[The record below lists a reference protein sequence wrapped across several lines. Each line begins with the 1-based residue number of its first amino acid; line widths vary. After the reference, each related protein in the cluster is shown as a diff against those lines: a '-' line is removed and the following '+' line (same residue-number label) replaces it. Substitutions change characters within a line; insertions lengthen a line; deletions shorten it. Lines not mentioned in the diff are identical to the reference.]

1 MNKLHSA
8 HKARPRLAILAL
20 AFFALT
26 LHAFPQTGQAEP
38 AAEAP
43 VYEAPIFDVVVYG
56 DSCGAVTAAI
66 SAKRQGR
73 SVILVNPTHFLG
85 GMSASGLGAT
95 DFLGRRDTFGGIASE
110 FYDEIAKHYG
120 EKFVRSFE
128 PHVGQAVF
136 KKLIDEADVPV
147 VFNAK
152 LNRESGVEMNGRR
165 IVSITTL
172 DGQTYRGKMFI
183 DATYVGDLMAAA
195 GVTYTVGRE
204 PEEQYGESLAG
215 VRRGDTHPRVHY
227 RQGDKDHF
235 IVDVD
240 PYIVPGKPDSG
251 LLPHVHKI
259 DGLING
265 QGDRKIQAYNYRLC
279 LTSDPELRIPIDKP
293 SGYRAIDHELLLR
306 NFEAGDSRLPALIDS
321 LAGSASKVDW
331 NNMHAVG
338 SDYDGANW
346 DYPEASYEKR
356 REIEAAHELYIRGF
370 LWTLANSPRVPAKI
384 RTKVAQYGL
393 PNDEFTDN
401 GGWPYMIYIREARR
415 MIADYVMT
423 QADCEGK
430 REAQDPVGLG
440 SFGMDSHVVQF
451 FVNEKGFVRHD
462 GVIWHVPPKPYGI
475 SYRSIVPR
483 NGECEN
489 VFAPICLSTSHVAHG
504 SIRMEPVFMTL
515 SESAAIAASLA
526 IKADV
531 SVQNVQ
537 YADLRQQLD
546 ANKIIVQ
553 WNQKTKAAKAPP
565 KKDSAKTDGNTL
577 DDPDTERIGEWK
589 ESTFGAGFIGDSY
602 LHDDDHGKGEKKVRF
617 KWGDLKSGLYDVH
630 LAYTSHTNRATNV
643 TIAIHHAN
651 GESEVVVNQQKKP
664 ADSGWH
670 SLGRFSFSRQKPAI
684 VEISNAGTD
693 GYVIADAVRF
703 VPVMES
709 DLSHDAPAN
718 TKTKPNILII
728 LADDLGIECLSA
740 YGGKHATPNIDA
752 IAAQGMRFTH
762 CFSNPFCSPSRASL
776 LTGRYPFKNGLTD
789 VLHSRR
795 QENIYLSPDQPS
807 FARQLKTQGYATA
820 IAGKWHMS
828 LLHRH
833 NTINAFGFDQYQ
845 VWQIFDSAGE
855 KTRRFWKPHINRNG
869 RLITEQVLDRYGPD
883 VDVEFLTE
891 FMQASVKQKQ
901 PFLAYFATPL
911 PHFPWEP
918 TPDSIDLS
926 YRKPHSE
933 HKGDPKYFPDMV
945 QYLDKCIGQLLQTL
959 DDQGIAENTVVFFL
973 ADNGTDRDLSNTWGD
988 GKAIQGG
995 KGTMTDRGTHV
1006 PLLVRWPKQISA
1018 GSTCSDLIDFSDL
1031 LPTLCDLS
1039 GAPLPTDKIHGR
1051 SFVPQLL
1058 GKPSKPREWVHVQH
1072 QEARH
1077 VRSQS
1082 FILNNKN
1089 ELRPVVELWEPPA
1102 RPLRSGLSDEEKI
1115 TRNEL
1120 NNAFDQLDE

>member
-1 MNKLHSA
+1 MALRA
-8 HKARPRLAILAL
+8 LVVFTLVLAV
-20 AFFALT
+20 FQRSG
-26 LHAFPQTGQAEP
+26 HAEP
-38 AAEAP
+38 AAKAA
-43 VYEAPIFDVVVYG
+43 VYDIVVYG

-73 SVILVNPTHFLG
+73 SVILINPTHFLG

-120 EKFVRSFE
+120 ENFVRSFE

-136 KKLIDEADVPV
+136 KKMTDEAGVPV

-152 LNRESGVEMNGRR
+152 LNRDSGVEMDGQR
-165 IVSITTL
+165 IASITTL

-195 GVTYTVGRE
+195 SVTYTVGRE

-215 VRRGDTHPRVHY
+215 VRRGDTQPRVHY

-240 PYIVPGKPDSG
+240 PSIVPGKPDSG

-259 DGLING
+259 DGLKNG

-279 LTSDPELRIPIDKP
+279 LTTDPELRIPIDKP
-293 SGYRAIDHELLLR
+293 TGYQAIDHELLLR

-346 DYPEASYEKR
+346 DYPEASYEER

-370 LWTLANSPRVPAKI
+370 LWTLANSPRVPETI
-384 RTKVAQYGL
+384 RNRVADYGL
-393 PNDEFTDN
+393 PKDEFTDN

-415 MIADYVMT
+415 MVADYVMT

-430 REAQDPVGLG
+430 REARDPIGLG

-483 NGECEN
+483 RGECEN
-489 VFAPICLSTSHVAHG
+489 LFAPICLSTSHVAHG

-526 IKADV
+526 IKGDA
-531 SVQNVQ
+531 SVQDVE

-546 ANKIIVQ
+546 VNKVIVQ
-553 WNQKTKAAKAPP
+553 WNRKVKAAKAPP
-565 KKDSAKTDGNTL
+565 KKDSARIDGNAI
-577 DDPDTERIGEWK
+577 DDPEAERIGEWK
-589 ESTFGAGFIGDSY
+589 ESTFGTGFIGDSY
-602 LHDDDHGKGEKKVRF
+602 LHDDNDGKGKKRIHF
-617 KWGDLKSGLYDVH
+617 EWSELKDGRYEVH
-630 LAYTSHTNRATNV
+630 VSYTSHRNRATNV
-643 TIAIHHAN
+643 PITIHHAN
-651 GESEVVVNQQKKP
+651 GDSQITVNQQRKP
-664 ADSGWH
+664 AENGWH
-670 SLGRFSFSRQKPAI
+670 SLGRFSFSSQKPAV
-684 VEISNAGTD
+684 VEISTSGTD
-693 GYVIADAVRF
+693 GHVIADAVRL
-703 VPVMES
+703 VPVTEPEHSSIDATS
-709 DLSHDAPAN
+709 DAKA
-718 TKTKPNILII
+718 KPNILII
-728 LADDLGIECLSA
+728 LADDMGIECLSA

-752 IAAQGMRFTH
+752 IAEQGMRFTH

-789 VLHSRR
+789 VLHSLR
-795 QENIYLSPDQPS
+795 QEEIYLSPAQPS
-807 FARQLKTQGYATA
+807 FARQLKSQGYATA

-828 LLHRH
+828 LLHQH

-855 KTRRFWKPHINRNG
+855 KTRRYWKPHLNRNG
-869 RLITEQVLDRYGPD
+869 TLVTEQVLDRYGPD

-891 FMQASVKQKQ
+891 FMKASVKQEQ

-918 TPDSIDLS
+918 TPDTEDQS
-926 YRKPHSE
+926 YRKPHNE

-945 QYLDKCIGQLLQTL
+945 MYLDKCIGQLLQTL
-959 DDQGIAENTVVFFL
+959 EDQGIADHTVVFFL
-973 ADNGTDRDLSNTWGD
+973 ADNGTDRDLSNSWGD

-1006 PLLVRWPKQISA
+1006 PLIVRWPKQISA
-1018 GSTCSDLIDFSDL
+1018 GSICGDLIDFSDL
-1031 LPTLCDLS
+1031 LPTLCELS
-1039 GAPLPTDKIHGR
+1039 GAPLPSEEIHGR
-1051 SFVPQLL
+1051 SFLAQLL
-1058 GKPSKPREWVHVQH
+1058 GNSGNPREWVHVQH
-1072 QEARH
+1072 QDARH
-1077 VRSQS
+1077 IRGRSYM
-1082 FILNNKN
+1082 LNNKS

-1102 RPLRSGLSDEEKI
+1102 RPVQNARSNDALDA
-1115 TRNEL
+1115 RQEL
-1120 NNAFDQLDE
+1120 QSAFERLDD